1 MSGTVTEPVEIVI
14 DLPPPP
20 STNRLPASDHVQSRR
35 KAMTKTTLIIQ
46 RDLKA
51 EADFDAFNDQVEKI
65 TNPFG
70 AMWIGC
76 GTFMPTGT
84 RDWQYEVDISSA
96 HVVAEKLR
104 DAGYS
109 VEILNPALATV
120 DDDLKK
126 EKHAVSNDE
135 MTTVF
140 YLAPGAPGTTPE
152 HEKML
157 RAHDDEAAGYAAE
170 FRNYGCEIDAYSIAS
185 KTTRGILHTLIDPK
199 TMKVEHSWQRR

>member
-1 MSGTVTEPVEIVI
+1 
-14 DLPPPP
+14 
-20 STNRLPASDHVQSRR
+20 
-35 KAMTKTTLIIQ
+35 MTKTSLIIQ

-51 EADFDAFNDQVEKI
+51 EADFDAFNEEVEKVME
-65 TNPFG
+65 PFG
-70 AMWIGC
+70 AQVIGF
-76 GTFMPTGT
+76 GTFMPTMT
-84 RDWQYEVDISSA
+84 RDWRYEVDISSA

-120 DDDLKK
+120 D
-126 EKHAVSNDE
+126 EN
-135 MTTVF
+135 TTVF
-140 YLAPGAPGTTPE
+140 YMAPGAPGATPE

-199 TMKVEHSWQRR
+199 TMKVEHSWQRRSLDILSNKVPAANAAQTQETEQ